1 MKGVARRG
9 RAVGGGAMQN
19 PRWWNELGG
28 GPKDIFL
35 TTSGFTNLPG
45 NEGETRGTNKGAV
58 QRGQQRGLC
67 HQLGGGRTEGRYKG
81 DNKGVCATKGD
92 EQRGLYKGDNKGVCG
107 TKGDEQSFFRVFTF
121 FYVF

>member
-1 MKGVARRG
+1 M
-9 RAVGGGAMQN
+9 
-19 PRWWNELGG
+19 NELGG

-45 NEGETRGTNKGAV
+45 NEGKTRGTSKGAV

-81 DNKGVCATKGD
+81 VPNKHT
-92 EQRGLYKGDNKGVCG
+92 
-107 TKGDEQSFFRVFTF
+107 TS
-121 FYVF
+121 